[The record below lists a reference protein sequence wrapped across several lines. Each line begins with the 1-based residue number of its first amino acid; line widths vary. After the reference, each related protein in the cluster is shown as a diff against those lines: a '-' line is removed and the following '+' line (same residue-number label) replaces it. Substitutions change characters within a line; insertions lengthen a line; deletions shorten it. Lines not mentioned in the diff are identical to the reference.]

1 MQLRFLNFRGRFFDL
16 IDGFLKAGVSLA
28 RINRLVDIF
37 DGSFDVGKPICF
49 QLIQTLQMVPELA
62 IVRLLLVLVDLRL
75 ELSKY
80 SREALVT
87 LVGLLSQLLSVK
99 FSKVGLHFKCS

>member
-1 MQLRFLNFRGRFFDL
+1 
-16 IDGFLKAGVSLA
+16 
-28 RINRLVDIF
+28 
-37 DGSFDVGKPICF
+37 
-49 QLIQTLQMVPELA
+49 MVPELA
-62 IVRLLLVLVDLRL
+62 IVRLLLVLVDLWL

-99 FSKVGLHFKCS
+99 FGKVGLHFM